1 MKETNPDGPAGS
13 APESGLFMFRQFFR
27 DPRIAAVKSTSPY
40 LVRRI
45 CGRLNLGQRR
55 IVVELGPGLG
65 CFSRALLERLSPDST
80 LLLIETNSDF
90 ADVLG
95 RIREPRLRVVC
106 GSAVYLKD
114 FLHRS
119 GQSRADVVLSGIP
132 FSYYSEEA
140 KMRLLGDIRE
150 VLSEGGVFLAYQS
163 SAHLEKYL
171 KRVFPRVR
179 VERQVFHI
187 PPLVVM
193 EARAA

>member
-1 MKETNPDGPAGS
+1 MEGTNSDSP
-13 APESGLFMFRQFFR
+13 GLFMFRQFFR
-27 DPRIAAVKSTSPY
+27 DPRIAQVKSTSPY

-45 CGRLNLGQRR
+45 CTRLDLGRRR
-55 IVVELGPGLG
+55 VVVELGPGSG
-65 CFSRALLERLSPDST
+65 CFSRELLERLSPDST
-80 LLLIETNSDF
+80 LLLIETNPGF
-90 ADVLG
+90 AGDLG
-95 RIREPRLRVVC
+95 RIPEPRLRVVC
-106 GSAVYLKD
+106 GSAVHLKE

-132 FSYYSEEA
+132 FSFYSEDA
-140 KMRLLGDIRE
+140 KMRLLEDIRE
-150 VLSEGGVFLAYQS
+150 VLAEGGVFLAYQS

-187 PPLVVM
+187 PPLVVL

>member
-1 MKETNPDGPAGS
+1 MEGTDPDGRAGN
-13 APESGLFMFRQFFR
+13 GLFMFRQFFR

-45 CGRLNLGQRR
+45 CRRLNLGERR
-55 IVVELGPGLG
+55 VVVELGPGMG
-65 CFSRALLERLSPDST
+65 CFSRALLDRLSPDAT
-80 LLLIETNSDF
+80 LLLIETNPDF

-95 RIREPRLRVVC
+95 RIHEPRLRVVR
-106 GSAVYLKD
+106 GSAVHLKEI
-114 FLHRS
+114 LHGS

-132 FSYYSEEA
+132 FSYYSEDA
-140 KMRLLGDIRE
+140 KMQLLGDIRE
-150 VLSEGGVFLAYQS
+150 VLAEGGVFLAYQS

-187 PPLVVM
+187 PPLVVL

>member
-1 MKETNPDGPAGS
+1 MEGSDPDGPPQS
-13 APESGLFMFRQFFR
+13 APDDGLFMFRQFFR

-45 CGRLNLGQRR
+45 CRRLNLGERR
-55 IVVELGPGLG
+55 VVVELGPGMG
-65 CFSRALLERLSPDST
+65 CFSRELLDRLSPDAA
-80 LLLIETNSDF
+80 LLLIETNPDF
-90 ADVLG
+90 ADALG

-106 GSAVYLKD
+106 GSAVHLKEI
-114 FLHRS
+114 LRRS
-119 GQSRADVVLSGIP
+119 GQSQADVVLSGIP
-132 FSYYSEEA
+132 FSYYSEDA

-150 VLSEGGVFLAYQS
+150 VLADGGIFLAYQS

-187 PPLVVM
+187 PPLVVL

>member
-1 MKETNPDGPAGS
+1 MEGTDPDGPSGS
-13 APESGLFMFRQFFR
+13 APEPGLFLFRQFFR
-27 DPRIAAVKSTSPY
+27 DPRVAALKSTSPY

-45 CGRLNLGQRR
+45 CSRLNLRERR
-55 IVVELGPGLG
+55 VVVELGPGTG
-65 CFSRALLERLSPDST
+65 CFSRELLEQLSPNSK
-80 LLLIETNSDF
+80 LLLIETNPEF

-132 FSYYSEEA
+132 FSYYSEDA
-140 KMRLLGDIRE
+140 TMRLLGDIRE
-150 VLSEGGVFLAYQS
+150 VLTGGGVFLAYQS

-187 PPLVVM
+187 PPLVVL